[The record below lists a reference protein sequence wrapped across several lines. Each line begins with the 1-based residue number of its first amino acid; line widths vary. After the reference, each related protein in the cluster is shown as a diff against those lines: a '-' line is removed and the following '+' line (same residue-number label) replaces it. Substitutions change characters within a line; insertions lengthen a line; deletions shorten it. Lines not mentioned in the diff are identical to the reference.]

1 MTRRGLAVQNGQ
13 IVRHIAE
20 STVSNNPDAK
30 YVVITNPVDAMAMVC
45 KKYSKANFVIST
57 GTNLETLRLRTA
69 LTNVLNIPPSEIKG
83 WVGGEHGTD
92 SVILWST
99 VKIKNKSLAKY
110 LDLTG
115 KKLDKQDIENYVKNI
130 SKQIIDNIGG
140 TEFGPAASFRDIFRA
155 MVLDTNEILPIASE
169 TIVEGITYPV
179 FISIPINVGKS
190 IGSSIY
196 KNLSAQ
202 EKSEL
207 KKAANSIYKTF
218 RNINL

>member
-1 MTRRGLAVQNGQ
+1 MAGICAPEGL
-13 IVRHIAE
+13 
-20 STVSNNPDAK
+20 
-30 YVVITNPVDAMAMVC
+30 
-45 KKYSKANFVIST
+45 
-57 GTNLETLRLRTA
+57 LER
-69 LTNVLNIPPSEIKG
+69 

-140 TEFGPAASFRDIFRA
+140 TEFGPAASFRDIVRA

-169 TIVEGITYPV
+169 TIVEGIAYPV
-179 FISIPINVGKS
+179 FVSIPIKVGKY

-196 KNLSAQ
+196 KNLSSQ
-202 EKSEL
+202 EKRGL

-218 RNINL
+218 RRINL